1 MIASVVDWGKLGGV
15 ALTALTAG
23 TGVTLL
29 YSLAVL
35 GAVRAGDRRSQAS
48 GTWLAYAG
56 LATLCAGGCAAA
68 VVWGVILLSQK

>member
-15 ALTALTAG
+15 ALTALAAG

-56 LATLCAGGCAAA
+56 LAALCSGGCVAA
-68 VVWGVILLSQK
+68 VVWGVALLSQK